1 MASRSCRWV
10 AAIATMAHAAAS
22 PATMAAAP
30 PVLGAGVLQVLA
42 RLRGSAEALVKEETV
57 LLDGSEKKYLND
69 AEATMQ
75 ADSAAAKRQ
84 NTVAVQ
90 QITMSAEASLAE
102 MKSMLATF
110 RRDAVRNGRRAAI
123 SEARTAEREAI
134 AKAAAWSADAS
145 KFVAE
150 AERRRQEANTA
161 FNTSL
166 AAMAAV
172 ETWRSKW
179 PLEEINRG
187 IASSQAANASASE
200 MHVIAVAVE
209 RTDAA
214 ADDEALKTMATVR
227 EAVEVAQRAALI
239 AREAVDQAAQNSAK
253 LQTIRALVAR
263 SESADATADRA
274 DAKAATAA

>member
-22 PATMAAAP
+22 PATMAAP

-263 SESADATADRA
+263 SESADAAADRA